1 MNKTVVSY
9 KGFRL
14 SKLNEPR
21 FRHLKLLLFWPVTLA
36 LFFITGHCT
45 PIESCT
51 PMHMFL
57 DDLIPFCEWFLIP
70 YAGWYFLIAISL
82 IWFLRRDV
90 ESFKRLQ
97 TFIAISQLTC
107 TLIYIIWPTC
117 HQLRP
122 DFAALGRDNI
132 LIDGVKLLYSV
143 DTTANACP
151 SLHATLALGI
161 AIAVWQSKHTTRFW
175 KIFVAVFAAL
185 VCMSIT
191 FVKQHSAVD
200 FFAALPMTVVAQTA
214 VHFIFRKKKSEVAL

>member
-14 SKLNEPR
+14 SKLNEPH
-21 FRHLKLLLFWPVTLA
+21 FRHLKLLLFWPLNLA

-57 DDLIPFCEWFLIP
+57 DDIIPFNEWFLIP
-70 YAGWYFLIAISL
+70 YVGWYFLIAIAL
-82 IWFLRRDV
+82 VWFLRRDV
-90 ESFKRLQ
+90 KSFKRLQ

-107 TLIYIIWPTC
+107 TLIYIVFPTC
-117 HQLRP
+117 HELRP

-132 LIDGVKLLYSV
+132 LIDGVKFLYSV

-151 SLHATLALGI
+151 SLHATIAMGI
-161 AIAVWQSKHTTRFW
+161 AIAVWQSKQTTRFW
-175 KIFVAVFAAL
+175 KIFVAFFALL
-185 VCMSIT
+185 VCVSIT

-200 FFAALPMTVVAQTA
+200 FLAALPMTVAAQTA
-214 VHFIFRKKKSEVAL
+214 VYFIFRKEKAEVAL

>member
-70 YAGWYFLIAISL
+70 YVGWYFLIAISL
-82 IWFLRRDV
+82 LWFLRRDV

-161 AIAVWQSKHTTRFW
+161 AIAVWQSCLHPPDR
-175 KIFVAVFAAL
+175 
-185 VCMSIT
+185 
-191 FVKQHSAVD
+191 
-200 FFAALPMTVVAQTA
+200 
-214 VHFIFRKKKSEVAL
+214 